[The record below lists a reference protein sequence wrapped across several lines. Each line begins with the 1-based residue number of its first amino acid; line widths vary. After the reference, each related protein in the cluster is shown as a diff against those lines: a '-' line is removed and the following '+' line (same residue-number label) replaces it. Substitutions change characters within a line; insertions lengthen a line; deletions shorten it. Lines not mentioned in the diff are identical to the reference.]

1 MSKCKVCDEEIRV
14 GTEHVLPDLAVVCSS
29 CSKGREGDAVSEHK
43 TVVIGLL
50 DRSGCA
56 GCAMENN
63 PLHTCAVTY
72 VDLLSECVTCDMYEG
87 TERGTG

>member
-1 MSKCKVCDEEIRV
+1 M
-14 GTEHVLPDLAVVCSS
+14 
-29 CSKGREGDAVSEHK
+29 SEHK

-72 VDLLSECVTCDMYEG
+72 IDLLSECVTCDMYEG
-87 TERGTG
+87 AERGTG